1 MKKTIISIVA
11 LSMIQFQ
18 SETVLAQDKTTNKN
32 KEQGEIVM
40 TQEELDS
47 FLEKI
52 AQHKRNQLEKRRN
65 ELIHN
70 RKVNEHVTKINT
82 DKVAT
87 EKITA
92 NVVTQDIPTPSVT
105 VDNNSMLLRELD
117 RINSRIDMLMLNS
130 GNNNRTY
137 VHPNYV
143 PNPAPNPVIY
153 SQPAVPV
160 TQPVTLPIS
169 GTTTYQNTDNGE
181 VAALRNRVDALN
193 EELRVLNALSNNGK
207 DAAYERDIA
216 ALNNRIKEL
225 DAALIQKSEPVNQ
238 TKIYTIHENDEL
250 RKGLEHFNQKVYFA
264 NNSTTLSPADIA
276 ALKQVVAIVKKNSP
290 RVTAVLRGFAS
301 SKGSAMYNNTISF
314 NRAEAVKKVL
324 LDHGLSATDIITM
337 HHGIDDGKDEAAARR
352 VEITLLVQ

>member
-18 SETVLAQDKTTNKN
+18 SETVLAQNKTTNKN
-32 KEQGEIVM
+32 TEQGEIVM
-40 TQEELDS
+40 TQEELDA

-52 AQHKRNQLEKRRN
+52 AQLKRNQLEKRRN

-70 RKVNEHVTKINT
+70 RKVNEHLTKINT
-82 DKVAT
+82 EKVAT
-87 EKITA
+87 EKLAAQVITTD
-92 NVVTQDIPTPSVT
+92 NVATSTQA
-105 VDNNSMLLRELD
+105 VDNNSILLRELD

-137 VHPNYV
+137 VQPNY
-143 PNPAPNPVIY
+143 APSPVIY

-207 DAAYERDIA
+207 DAKYESEIA
-216 ALNNRIKEL
+216 TLNKRIKDL
-225 DAALIQKSEPVNQ
+225 DAALLQKSEPINT
-238 TKIYTIHENDEL
+238 TKIYNIHENDEL

-264 NNSTTLSPADIA
+264 NNSTELSQADIA